1 MVNTTVNKLKFIAL
15 FLISISALANT
26 PEKVNYETRAE
37 DDFINN
43 PSFQNFHICF
53 NVGCLNQVVTG
64 LEKSEEEVIRGLFA
78 EKIESAAR
86 ERVVISK
93 AIGIFE
99 YYVSRQSSINTW
111 TDKKENTGW
120 NEIDF
125 LHDCIDKS
133 NNVTSFL
140 LILQEEG
147 LLRFHKVKPVSLRE
161 SYFFDT
167 HFAATIQEVASNK
180 KYIVDS
186 WFLDNGY
193 PATVLP
199 LEEWEDKREEKY
211 SNKVLKSTSPEY
223 KEAITLPSTQFD
235 FKGF

>member
-1 MVNTTVNKLKFIAL
+1 MIYLSMTKFKIIAL
-15 FLISISALANT
+15 FLISISVLANAPKKKNYQT
-26 PEKVNYETRAE
+26 WGEKN
-37 DDFINN
+37 FINN
-43 PSFQNFHICF
+43 PNFQNFHICF
-53 NVGCLNQVVTG
+53 NVECLNELVTG
-64 LEKSEEEVIRGLFA
+64 LEQNQEEVIRDLFA
-78 EKIESAAR
+78 GEIESAAQ
-86 ERVVISK
+86 ERVIISK

-111 TDKKENTGW
+111 TDKAGNVGGEDKY
-120 NEIDF
+120 F

-147 LLRFHKVKPVSLRE
+147 LLQFHKVKPVSMRAPF
-161 SYFFDT
+161 FFDQ
-167 HFAATIQEVASNK
+167 HFAATIAEVAHKK

-199 LEEWEDKREEKY
+199 LEEWEDKKEEKY
-211 SNKVLKSTSPEY
+211 YNKISPEY
-223 KEAITLPSTQFD
+223 KEAITLPSAQFD